1 MIRRPPISTRTD
13 TLFPSTPLFRS
24 RRHPLRVGH
33 LIAEP
38 RQQLDRDAHLVLS
51 ALPLRS
57 DKALLLALD
66 ACGRVGLARFDGFDP
81 ELRDPPAPALAQLR
95 SAQQGTAAPVA
106 RHLLDERIHVLA
118 PRRTVAPLVAP
129 IAGAGERL
137 FAPP

>member
-66 ACGRVGLARFDGFDP
+66 RSEEHTS
-81 ELRDPPAPALAQLR
+81 ELQSLM
-95 SAQQGTAAPVA
+95 
-106 RHLLDERIHVLA
+106 
-118 PRRTVAPLVAP
+118 RTSYAVFCLKTKKQVNTYKNVWNNTYN
-129 IAGAGERL
+129 
-137 FAPP
+137 